1 MIDHATVKVLS
12 GRLIEAAR
20 SRVPCAPLV
29 ETHPD
34 LTIEDAYAIQA
45 AVIDARE
52 ADGPSRLI
60 GHKIGLTSEAVQSW
74 LKVNEPDFGRLHA
87 AMETPHGGVI
97 EAASMLQPRAEG
109 EIAFVLGA
117 DLPTSGVTASEVI
130 GATAYVLPAIE
141 VVDSRVADW
150 NITIVDTVADNASAG
165 RFVLGTRPTHLSD
178 VDLELL
184 GMRLAKNGRVVSTGA
199 GAACMDSPIHAVA
212 WLANTVGRFDQT
224 LREGDVILSGALG
237 PVTPVTA
244 GDHLVLEIATLGQVA
259 VRFT

>member
-1 MIDHATVKVLS
+1 MIDETTLTALS
-12 GRLIEAAR
+12 GRLLQAAA

-45 AVIDARE
+45 AVIAARE

-60 GHKIGLTSEAVQSW
+60 GHKIGLTSAAVQSW

-87 AMETPHGGVI
+87 QMETPNGGTI
-97 EAASMLQPRAEG
+97 EAASLLQPRAEG

-117 DLPTSGVTASEVI
+117 DLPTSGVTTSEVI
-130 GATAYVLPAIE
+130 GATAYLLPAIE

-165 RFVLGTRPTHLSD
+165 RFVLGTRPTLLSE

-199 GAACMDSPIHAVA
+199 GAACLDSPLHAVA
-212 WLANTVGRFDQT
+212 WLANTVGRFGQQ

-237 PVTPVTA
+237 PVTPVAA
-244 GDHLVLEIATLGQVA
+244 GDDLVLDIATLGQVS